1 MAPRSYKSF
10 TEIVDDIGNSRVYGG
25 IHFNYTCKES
35 AKQGSKIAKN
45 ILNILKF
52 KK

>member
-1 MAPRSYKSF
+1 M
-10 TEIVDDIGNSRVYGG
+10 VDDIGNSRVYGG
-25 IHFNYTCKES
+25 IHFSYTCKES

-45 ILNILKF
+45 ILSILKF